1 MTALTS
7 LSVPD
12 QLDEGKS
19 FVVSNIR
26 PGNHQE
32 WDRDSAREKLPDGF
46 STTLQVL
53 CSRPRVMLPC
63 HAPLL
68 PPPFALSRSSGL
80 SRKDPEINEAA
91 GRLLAERFASG
102 SR

>member
-32 WDRDSAREKLPDGF
+32 WDRDSAREKLPDD
-46 STTLQVL
+46 
-53 CSRPRVMLPC
+53 
-63 HAPLL
+63 
-68 PPPFALSRSSGL
+68 SS
-80 SRKDPEINEAA
+80 SAV
-91 GRLLAERFASG
+91 
-102 SR
+102 